1 MEILLRGDTSIGVYD
16 GSSTYKEERVFP
28 IIILHIL
35 NTYLLMCLPFNISIF
50 PYFVISV
57 KKKANIIRV
66 GRLHVRMTLTHSS
79 ALTVETQSL
88 QL

>member
-1 MEILLRGDTSIGVYD
+1 MDPVPTKKKGYS
-16 GSSTYKEERVFP
+16 P

-66 GRLHVRMTLTHSS
+66 GRLHI
-79 ALTVETQSL
+79 
-88 QL
+88 